1 MALNIKSSETERV
14 VRELA
19 ARTGLSITEAVHRA
33 ALDKLRAIDADK
45 EARKAA
51 LRTIID
57 RSRRLPDLDPR
68 TDDEI
73 LGYNDRGT
81 FD

>member
-1 MALNIKSSETERV
+1 MALNIKSRETEQV

-19 ARTGLSITEAVHRA
+19 RRTGLSITEAVHQA
-33 ALDKLRAIDADK
+33 ASEKLRAIDEDRERRRRALY
-45 EARKAA
+45 EIAERAKA
-51 LRTIID
+51 
-57 RSRRLPDLDPR
+57 LPILDTR

-73 LGYNDRGT
+73 LGYNEWGT